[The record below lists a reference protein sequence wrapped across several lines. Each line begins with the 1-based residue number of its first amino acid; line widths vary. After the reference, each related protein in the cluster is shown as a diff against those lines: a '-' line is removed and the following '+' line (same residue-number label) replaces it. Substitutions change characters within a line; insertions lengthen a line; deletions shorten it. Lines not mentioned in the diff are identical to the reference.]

1 LYAATYGMMSESIHG
16 SWNDS
21 MDFDLRPHDDGTF
34 GAYPF
39 SQPADIRYV
48 APLIRFSNP
57 AYRGWLKRIDAYDSG
72 LAGTLDWIER
82 INHALFLRFDETFD
96 ET

>member
-1 LYAATYGMMSESIHG
+1 MSESIHG

-21 MDFDLRPHDDGTF
+21 MDFDLRLHDDGTF

-39 SQPADIRYV
+39 AQPADIRYV

-57 AYRGWLKRIDAYDSG
+57 AYRLWLQRIDAYDSNV
-72 LAGTLDWIER
+72 AATLDWMER
-82 INHALFLRFDETFD
+82 VNQALYLRFDETFD